1 MGVASEKQT
10 PPPPPPLPRGSG
22 RPWRRHTAPRLV
34 EPPPR
39 QVGDERR
46 LVHEPSARHRLGR
59 HGLLDAE
66 RAHAGPLQHR
76 EVGAA
81 PEGLTDVAG
90 QAPQVR
96 AAAHDGAESGIRRL
110 ERDQLQLAEFH
121 FALRQLHGFAT
132 AGAPRGAPPPP
143 PPPPHPPRPPPPP
156 APPPPPTPP
165 PPPPRRRR

>member
-1 MGVASEKQT
+1 MH
-10 PPPPPPLPRGSG
+10 
-22 RPWRRHTAPRLV
+22 RRHATGVV
-34 EPPPR
+34 EVPPR

-46 LVHEPSARHRLGR
+46 LVHQPLDRHRLGR

-76 EVGAA
+76 EVGTA
-81 PEGLTDVAG
+81 PEGITDVAG

-96 AAAHDGAESGIRRL
+96 AAAHNGAESGIRWL

-132 AGAPRGAPPPP
+132 AGAPVLAP
-143 PPPPHPPRPPPPP
+143 
-156 APPPPPTPP
+156 AM
-165 PPPPRRRR
+165 